1 MLASQYPYR
10 SFTRRPPPPQNDPLV
25 VAAALSR
32 LFVVVWSCA
41 RVALSVVRGF
51 DFEGLLAVVI
61 VALTILFRARSLF
74 P

>member
-10 SFTRRPPPPQNDPLV
+10 SFTPRPPPLQSDPLV
-25 VAAALSR
+25 VAAALAR

-41 RVALSVVRGF
+41 RVVVSVVRGF
-51 DFEGLLAVVI
+51 DFEGLLAVAI
-61 VALTILFRARSLF
+61 VALTIPFRARSLF